1 MRCLASLTMDFPD
14 RIRSRMQA
22 LHLGA
27 AELAQL
33 VGVSK
38 GAVTHW
44 TTGANKVSGKNL
56 IALAKALECDVSWLV
71 NDEARTVTIGSYA
84 RTARASEAR
93 DATTALIL
101 EMLKKHAGKSLN
113 NAAKQRIAQALAES
127 LKPSPPAIGESP
139 LPASPRNAAGE
150 GEICIPH
157 LDLQALAPDGKLPAD
172 YKAVHS
178 ITVSET
184 FLREQG
190 VNYTRAANLAV
201 VTQWGQSMEGTL
213 SDRDPVIVDCGVN
226 EFVGDGVYL
235 ITWAGHLFIRRLQLA
250 GNDQVEMVA
259 DNPVH
264 KGRVA
269 SMGDVVIHASAL
281 LAWSAR
287 KL

>member
-1 MRCLASLTMDFPD
+1 MDFPD

-71 NDEARTVTIGSYA
+71 NDEGRTVTIGSYA
-84 RTARASEAR
+84 RTARASEAK
-93 DATTALIL
+93 DATIALIL

-113 NAAKQRIAQALAES
+113 NAAKQRIAQALAEN
-127 LKPSPPAIGESP
+127 LKSSPLAIGESP
-139 LPASPRNAAGE
+139 LPASPRNAARE

-172 YKAVHS
+172 CSEAVHS
-178 ITVSET
+178 ITVSQS

-201 VTQWGQSMEGTL
+201 VTQWGQSMEGTIN
-213 SDRDPVIVDCGVN
+213 DRDPIIVDCGVT

-235 ITWAGHLFIRRLQLA
+235 FTWAGHLFIRSLQLA
-250 GNDQVEMVA
+250 GNDQVEIVA

-264 KGRVA
+264 KGRIA
-269 SMGDVVIHASAL
+269 SMGEVVIHASAL